1 MTEKRIK
8 EILGKKNE
16 MLCKIISQRT
26 MALNEIKNKDSILEA
41 VAYQP
46 VNIANFTNKSNNHKD
61 LYDVLERQEK
71 LMKESN
77 IVYLEM
83 LNSLMEEEEEI
94 NRIWICFNQLPLEQY
109 EILYRLY
116 VLGQKY
122 EFCKSILEIDHRT
135 FIDRRQ
141 CGMRNMLALYES
153 EYSDREIVQNKYS
166 NNIIFMKDKDKRKY
180 QKRTIAEKMVSMK
193 ED

>member
-16 MLCKIISQRT
+16 MICKIVSQRT
-26 MALNEIKNKDSILEA
+26 MALNEIKNKDAILEA

-46 VNIANFTNKSNNHKD
+46 INITNSTSKSNNHKD

-71 LMKESN
+71 IMKESN

-141 CGMRNMLALYES
+141 CGMRNILSLYGS
-153 EYSDREIVQNKYS
+153 EYSDREIVQNKY
-166 NNIIFMKDKDKRKY
+166 NIVFMKDKDKRKY
-180 QKRTIAEKMVSMK
+180 QKKTIAEKMMGMK